1 MPEYSW
7 SPVGV
12 ETQPCK
18 CIKLFS
24 RLLRVNFIYTGFV
37 ALFLLIEVVT
47 SFCQPPVG
55 TSCVHTKPPNH
66 WHWSSI
72 IWIDTSQ
79 SALMV
84 VLVLV
89 MWLALQKRS
98 REVQDEVS
106 DLQRSFKSQ
115 SQVRFQTQIKTI
127 AVFYLFSSFADWF
140 YYSVGKSDLQNGNIE
155 CLNTSFLIPRNNKGS
170 IIFVVYTLF
179 TYCYSLVVLYVFY
192 LIP

>member
-1 MPEYSW
+1 
-7 SPVGV
+7 
-12 ETQPCK
+12 
-18 CIKLFS
+18 
-24 RLLRVNFIYTGFV
+24 
-37 ALFLLIEVVT
+37 
-47 SFCQPPVG
+47 
-55 TSCVHTKPPNH
+55 
-66 WHWSSI
+66 
-72 IWIDTSQ
+72 
-79 SALMV
+79 MV

-89 MWLALQKRS
+89 MWSALQKRS
-98 REVQDEVS
+98 REVQVEVS
-106 DLQRSFKSQ
+106 DLHSSFKSQ

-127 AVFYLFSSFADWF
+127 AIFYLFSSFADWF